1 MFRASNARQEPRR
14 CSACADKRETGRD
27 MRDDEA
33 ARVWVFA
40 GAHIAGKSR
49 FLRQGGRRRSAQ
61 ARRQTSDRT
70 RRQSALA
77 GGRGAEK
84 CHVSR
89 GSDRGG
95 GGARDHTLVAMSM
108 CSPRSRRALPIVR
121 APDETQLEPAAAR
134 RPCCCARLICNLR
147 CARCTRAARAR
158 EREREEERGERK
170 RSTPTYSTVKL
181 LMMYS

>member
-1 MFRASNARQEPRR
+1 
-14 CSACADKRETGRD
+14 

-33 ARVWVFA
+33 ARVWMFA

-84 CHVSR
+84 CHVAR
-89 GSDRGG
+89 GSDGGG

-121 APDETQLEPAAAR
+121 APDGTQLEPAAAR
-134 RPCCCARLICNLR
+134 RLCCCARLI
-147 CARCTRAARAR
+147 
-158 EREREEERGERK
+158 
-170 RSTPTYSTVKL
+170 
-181 LMMYS
+181 